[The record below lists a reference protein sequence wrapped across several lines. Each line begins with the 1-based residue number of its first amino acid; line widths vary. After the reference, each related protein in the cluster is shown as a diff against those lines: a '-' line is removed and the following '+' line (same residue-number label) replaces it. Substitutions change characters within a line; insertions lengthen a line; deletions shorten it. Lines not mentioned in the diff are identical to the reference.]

1 MNKVD
6 LPNYGLYGL
15 HKTGVN
21 GIFDFLRSDKAIARR
36 EVRKDSRLDY
46 REKSGQARRDN
57 RFDRGEIRREKRLI
71 KAENRA
77 QSFLDTGRTK
87 AGNFISNAFNLFKP
101 KESYNDYPIDNYS
114 QTSQINTTG
123 KSNQMGNW
131 LLMGGLMT
139 SPKFSVKLDTD
150 VINERLL
157 EENLIKLRID

>member
-57 RFDRGEIRREKRLI
+57 RFTRGEIRRDKRLI
-71 KAENRA
+71 KAENKA
-77 QSFLDTGRTK
+77 QSFLDTGRSK
-87 AGNFISNAFNLFKP
+87 VGNIISNAFNLFKP
-101 KESYNDYPIDNYS
+101 KETYSNYPVNEAQYA
-114 QTSQINTTG
+114 QIEAPKINKAGGIAMGIIATG
-123 KSNQMGNW
+123 
-131 LLMGGLMT
+131 LLLGGG
-139 SPKFSVKLDTD
+139 V
-150 VINERLL
+150 LL
-157 EENLIKLRID
+157 SKKETKQNKK